1 MSLASRAGDLYYTF
15 RFVKLLTTPWEET
28 DAYKL
33 GIIDADGKR
42 IKSKSIN
49 TSEEKDAYTT
59 FHRLVFNVKRLI
71 NKLPGGSSRIASYAS
86 AFFLLREHFGLS
98 DASVEKI
105 ITKIDLDVN
114 DFIAEKTEWYLLD
127 NKQLAQGV
135 YRVREEKLLAKS
147 CDDMVSANDRIRI
160 SADCFPV
167 GEIMGMDIYEAI
179 HLNTNQ
185 PVYITLGEIYK

>member
-33 GIIDADGKR
+33 GLIDSDGKR
-42 IKSKSIN
+42 IKSNSIN

-59 FHRLVFNVKRLI
+59 FHRLVYNIKRLI
-71 NKLPGGSSRIASYAS
+71 NRLPGGSSKIATYAS
-86 AFFLLREHFGLS
+86 AFFLLKEHLGLS

-105 ITKIDLDVN
+105 LNKMDLDVN
-114 DFIAEKTEWYLLD
+114 DFISEKTEWFLLED
-127 NKQLAQGV
+127 KKLAKGI
-135 YRVREEKLLAKS
+135 YRVRDEKLIS
-147 CDDMVSANDRIRI
+147 TTCDEVVNANDRIKVAENSYPI
-160 SADCFPV
+160 
-167 GEIMGMDIYEAI
+167 GEMLGMDVYEAI
-179 HLNTNQ
+179 HMNTNQ

>member
-15 RFVKLLTTPWEET
+15 RFVKLLTTPWDET

-33 GIIDADGKR
+33 GIIDENGKR
-42 IKSKSIN
+42 IKSKSIS

-59 FHRLVFNVKRLI
+59 FHRLVYNIKRLI
-71 NKLPGGSSRIASYAS
+71 NRLPGGSSKIASYAS
-86 AFFLLREHFGLS
+86 AFFLLKEHLGLS

-105 ITKIDLDVN
+105 ISKMELDVN
-114 DFIAEKTEWYLLD
+114 DFIAEKTEWYLLE
-127 NKQLAQGV
+127 NKQLAQGI
-135 YRVREEKLLAKS
+135 YRVKEEKLIASS
-147 CDDMVSANDRIRI
+147 CDDIVNANDRIKVYE
-160 SADCFPV
+160 DCFPV
-167 GEIMGMDIYEAI
+167 GEILGMDVYKAT

>member
-59 FHRLVFNVKRLI
+59 FHRLVYNIKRLI
-71 NKLPGGSSRIASYAS
+71 NKLPGGGSKIASYAS
-86 AFFLLREHFGLS
+86 AFFLLKEHLGLS

-105 ITKIDLDVN
+105 ISKIDLDVN
-114 DFIAEKTEWYLLD
+114 DFIAEKTEWYLLE
-127 NKQLAQGV
+127 NKQLAQGI
-135 YRVREEKLLAKS
+135 YRVKEEKLIASS
-147 CDDMVSANDRIRI
+147 CDDIVNANDRIKVYE
-160 SADCFPV
+160 DCFPV
-167 GEIMGMDIYEAI
+167 GEILGMDVYKAT